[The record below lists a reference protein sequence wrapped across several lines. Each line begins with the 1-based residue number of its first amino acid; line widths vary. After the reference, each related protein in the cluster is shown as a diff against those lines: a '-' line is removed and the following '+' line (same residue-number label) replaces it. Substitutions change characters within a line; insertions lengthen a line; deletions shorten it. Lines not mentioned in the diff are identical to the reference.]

1 MKRMTPAAV
10 RACIEAARAS
20 PMSDPAVSYPA
31 WYLQR
36 WHFLPE
42 GYLSRRSVRLYD
54 QVVRN
59 VYNAASESRLR
70 LAIARRVASAGPRSV
85 LDVGCGPGR
94 LMRALVHALP
104 GTTLHGLDL
113 SPFMLEAARE
123 RLARAPGVTL
133 LHGDCLRLPVGEDA
147 FDAVTAVH
155 VFGHLPPNLRNSA
168 IEESVRVLRPGGRLF
183 VLDHAWHA
191 LRAGNLKPPVTQSL
205 LGGLL
210 TFRVFEK
217 A

>member
-1 MKRMTPAAV
+1 
-10 RACIEAARAS
+10 
-20 PMSDPAVSYPA
+20 MSDPAVSYPA

-54 QVVRN
+54 TIIRN

-70 LAIARRVASAGPRSV
+70 LAIARRVANAAPRSV
-85 LDVGCGPGR
+85 LDVGCGPGW
-94 LMRALVHALP
+94 LLRALFHALP

-113 SPFMLEAARE
+113 SPFMLETARE

-133 LHGDCLRLPVGEDA
+133 LHGDCLRLPAGEHA
-147 FDAVTAVH
+147 FDAVTAIH
-155 VFGHLPPNLRNSA
+155 VFGHLPPDLRSGA

-183 VLDHAWHA
+183 VLDHAWHT
-191 LRAGNLKPPVTQSL
+191 LRAGNLEAPVSQPL